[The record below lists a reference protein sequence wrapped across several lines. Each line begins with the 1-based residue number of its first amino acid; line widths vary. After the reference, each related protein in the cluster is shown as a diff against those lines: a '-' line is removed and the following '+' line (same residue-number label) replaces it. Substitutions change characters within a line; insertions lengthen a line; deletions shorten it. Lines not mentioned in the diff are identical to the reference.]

1 MTSRT
6 LSELSA
12 ATFLDHGYSLA
23 KIGWKDPY
31 DTTLLPAYQRLMTY
45 KSDDAIFD
53 SALTTVSFYRDVTT
67 VYYGALSLIGRAS
80 SKSYVCSTAK
90 TGGIKG
96 LITGMVSERIAVDP
110 MTKLF
115 LEDIYRFIVLNG
127 RVNGL
132 QHYYIVDRRLRDF
145 RPTNGQGITI
155 GLDKFDTKE
164 YITNPKEPEIVRVLI
179 KYGTRDTMILLRMLM
194 CVAIAYCIENDF
206 DQLDLLMPQITHI
219 NSPMVH
225 GARMAEFSGGGTGAA
240 NGNAG
245 TGGQPG
251 GGTPGTGGQPGGG
264 TPGAGGQPGGTPGTG
279 GTGTQQP
286 PVINVIIPPVT
297 APGTQP

>member
-1 MTSRT
+1 
-6 LSELSA
+6 
-12 ATFLDHGYSLA
+12 
-23 KIGWKDPY
+23 
-31 DTTLLPAYQRLMTY
+31 
-45 KSDDAIFD
+45 
-53 SALTTVSFYRDVTT
+53 
-67 VYYGALSLIGRAS
+67 
-80 SKSYVCSTAK
+80 
-90 TGGIKG
+90 
-96 LITGMVSERIAVDP
+96 MVSEKIAVDP

-245 TGGQPG
+245 TGGTPG